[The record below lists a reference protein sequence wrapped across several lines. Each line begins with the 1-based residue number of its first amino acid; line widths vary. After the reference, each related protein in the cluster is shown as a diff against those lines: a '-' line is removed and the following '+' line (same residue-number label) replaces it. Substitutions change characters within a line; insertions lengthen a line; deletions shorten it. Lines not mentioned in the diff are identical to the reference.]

1 MITISKEQK
10 VLSQRKVLKTPKTYY
25 KSKPK
30 TLKQNN
36 YKNQKAQAFSFT

>member
-1 MITISKEQK
+1 MITACKEQK
-10 VLSQRKVLKTPKTYY
+10 VLSQRKVLKTLKTYY

-36 YKNQKAQAFSFT
+36 YKNQKA